1 MNRHSK
7 EEVAK
12 AEGRMRA
19 RLLFRALDGWDEK
32 TWTDFLTLPFDSIEA
47 ELEIYYNAV
56 KNGRGKL
63 EGLYDGDK
71 RIGTVLY
78 LMDTETLYVV
88 ALAGR
93 GPDEGLC
100 YSEIMEA
107 GERRAK
113 ELGCKFL
120 RADADRPGALRYLL
134 NAGYVPARVALIKEL
149 LD

>member
-12 AEGRMRA
+12 AEGRMRKH
-19 RLLFRALDGWDEK
+19 LLFRALDGWDEK

-47 ELEIYYNAV
+47 ELELYYDAV
-56 KNGRGKL
+56 KNGRGAL
-63 EGLYDGDK
+63 EGLYDGDE
-71 RIGTVLY
+71 RIGTGLY
-78 LMDTETLYVV
+78 LKDAETLFVV

-93 GPDEGLC
+93 APDERLC
-100 YSEIMEA
+100 YGEIMEA

-120 RADADRPGALRYLL
+120 RADAERPGALKYLL

-149 LD
+149 SD